1 MRQMLNARQLSHKV
15 NVKYG
20 NLVAMLQNS
29 LYDATTVRMG
39 GQDEHLEYLCQEQVC
54 EEE

>member
-1 MRQMLNARQLSHKV
+1 MRQMLNAQQLYHV
-15 NVKYG
+15 GNVKYG